1 MVEAPV
7 AEPTPAPVIVIVT
20 PRPAPPLSLPLPPPP
35 PPVPTPTFRPTDR
48 VGTVL
53 SVNLRTGPGAEFP
66 SQGLLPTGTLL
77 SATGETVTVRGVLWR
92 RFALQD
98 GRNGWVRDL
107 DTLPV
112 RR

>member
-1 MVEAPV
+1 
-7 AEPTPAPVIVIVT
+7 
-20 PRPAPPLSLPLPPPP
+20 
-35 PPVPTPTFRPTDR
+35 
-48 VGTVL
+48 VL

-92 RFALQD
+92 RFTLQD